1 MGVALNEEGL
11 SLSESPKPSY
21 MGRILD
27 LLELAVIADDA
38 PLTMTEISERARVP
52 MSTTSRLVRNLEDWD
67 FLVQDGHGKY
77 LPGGRVVRMAV
88 VVNAQLHTPQR
99 IEAATMRIAEAT
111 GESVTGGLIIGDRIV
126 IVARTESEHSL
137 RAVHRV
143 GEQVSPTAAALGKA
157 ILSRSSDQRKHE
169 LAVAWEREDGSP
181 RLEDLDSELHQALA
195 DGYTKD
201 EETFAP
207 GLRCRAVPIIG
218 QDGLAV
224 GAVSVAGPSARF
236 LPEIADEA
244 AKLLLNEAAALSSL
258 PIDHVVKFSREV
270 SNVVRD

>member
-11 SLSESPKPSY
+11 ALSGSPKPSY

-27 LLELAVIADDA
+27 VLELAVISDDA

-52 MSTTSRLVRNLEDWD
+52 ISTTSRLIKNLEEWD

-88 VVNAQLHTPQR
+88 VVSAQLHTPQR
-99 IEAATMRIAEAT
+99 IEAATTRITQAT
-111 GESVTGGLIIGDRIV
+111 GESVTGGLIIGDRVV
-126 IVARTESEHSL
+126 IVARTESEHPL

-143 GEQVSPTAAALGKA
+143 GEQVSPTASALGKA
-157 ILSRSSDQRKHE
+157 ILSRSSEQRKRE
-169 LAVAWEREDGSP
+169 LAAAWERDDDSP
-181 RLEDLDSELHQALA
+181 SLEELDSELQQALE

-218 QDGLAV
+218 QDGMAV
-224 GAVSVAGPSARF
+224 GAVSVAGPAARF
-236 LPEIADEA
+236 RPEIADEA
-244 AKLLLNEAAALSSL
+244 AQLLMNEASALSSL
-258 PIDHVVKFSREV
+258 PTDHVVTFSREV
-270 SNVVRD
+270 SHVD